1 MLYCPAQKNSKRYSM
16 KLRNLSI
23 TVASACLL
31 FACGGKSDNMDTAK
45 DLAKSNATEMAKEIT
60 KDMVKKPV
68 TLGSGIDTAGFDKS
82 VRVQDDFYNHV
93 NGTWLKNTEIPADK
107 SNYSMFSKIADQA
120 EIDIRTIIEES
131 SKQANAPKGSAAQKI
146 RDYYNTYTNGAENST
161 VNLSGLKNELAL
173 IDGIKTVDD
182 FYQVLGELGK
192 IGLNG
197 PIGGYI
203 YSDLK
208 NPDVYEV
215 YLSQSGISLPDR
227 DYYLEDDEQFAKGRE
242 LFKTYI
248 QTITKLANIND
259 GEKIANNILALET
272 KFATHMWPKEKN
284 RNPDLR
290 YNVKTL
296 AELKVLAPT
305 IQWENFYKASG
316 IPLRDKYIVNQPDFF
331 ANIASVIDETP
342 IDTWRNYLKIKLI
355 SQYSDVLGKPIY
367 DAQFDFSSKGL
378 SGIKEQRPLWKRAVG
393 STESVMGEILG
404 QLYVEKHFKPEAK
417 ERMLVLV
424 KNLKQAYADSIKNL
438 EWMSEDTK
446 KQALVKLA
454 NFRTKI
460 AYPDVWTDYSKLEIF
475 DGDIVGND
483 KRAALFQ
490 YNKAVDDL
498 KKGKVDKEQWGMTPQ
513 TVNAYYQPAWNEIVF
528 PAAILQPPFFDMNA
542 EDAVNYGGIGAVI
555 GHEIGHG
562 FDDQGRKYDGTGRLS
577 DWWTEADAEKFDVR
591 KNKLAAQYDNY
602 VAIDDLHVNGQFTS
616 GENIGDLGGLSIAYK
631 AYQLSLNGKTGP
643 EIDGMTANQR
653 VFYGWGQVWR
663 RLYRDAELKRRIT
676 TDPHSPARFR
686 GNGAVINV
694 PEFYEAFDVK
704 EGDDMYLAPEE
715 RVKIW

>member
-1 MLYCPAQKNSKRYSM
+1 MLKPFLHINAILQRQKNAKRFFM
-16 KLRNLSI
+16 KLRNLTI
-23 TVASACLL
+23 TLASACLL
-31 FACGGKSDNMDTAK
+31 AACSGKTDSADISTNIVEKTVA
-45 DLAKSNATEMAKEIT
+45 LT
-60 KDMVKKPV
+60 
-68 TLGSGIDTAGFDKS
+68 SGIDTSGFDKS

-120 EIDIRTIIEES
+120 ELDIRTIIEETS
-131 SKQANAPKGSAAQKI
+131 SKKDAPKGSAAQKI
-146 RDYYNTYTNGAENST
+146 RDYYNTYTKGAENPS
-161 VNLSGLKNELAL
+161 VNLDGLKEEFAL
-173 IDGIKTVDD
+173 IDGITNIDD
-182 FYQVLGELGK
+182 FFSALGELGK
-192 IGLNG
+192 VGVNG

-227 DYYLEDDEQFAKGRE
+227 DYYLEDDENFVKGRE
-242 LFKTYI
+242 LYKTYI
-248 QTITKLANIND
+248 KTITALANIED
-259 GEKIANNILALET
+259 GVDIANNILALET
-272 KFATHMWPKEKN
+272 NIATHMWPKEKN

-290 YNVKTL
+290 YNLKTM
-296 AELKVLAPT
+296 AELKTLAPT
-305 IQWENFYKASG
+305 IQWENFYTAAG

-331 ANIASVIDETP
+331 GNIDSVINETK
-342 IDTWRNYLKIKLI
+342 IATWKNYLKVKLI
-355 SQYSDVLGKPIY
+355 SQYADVLGKPLY
-367 DAQFDFSSKGL
+367 DAQFDFRSKGL

-393 STESVMGEILG
+393 STENVMGEILG
-404 QLYVEKHFKPEAK
+404 QLYVEKHFQPEAK

-424 KNLKQAYADSIKNL
+424 DNLKKAYAASIKDL
-438 EWMSEDTK
+438 EWMSEETK
-446 KQALVKLA
+446 VQALEKLA

-460 AYPDVWTDYSKLEIF
+460 GYPDKWTDYSKLEII

-498 KKGKVDKEQWGMTPQ
+498 KKGKVDKDQWGMTPQ

-562 FDDQGRKYDGTGRLS
+562 FDDQGRKYDGQGKLR
-577 DWWTEADAEKFDVR
+577 DWWTESDTEKFEVR

-602 VAIDDLHVNGQFTS
+602 IAIDDIHVNGQFTS

-631 AYQLSLNGKTGP
+631 AYKMSLDGNSGDV
-643 EIDGMTANQR
+643 IDGITADQR
-653 VFYGWGQVWR
+653 VFFGWGQVWR

-686 GNGAVINV
+686 GNGAVVNI

-704 EGDDMYLAPEE
+704 EGDGMYLAPED